1 MEERGGVLVQNEK
14 HANKSVAKVMRI
26 TFLIFSIVFL
36 LNVFGIFV
44 VDKLAFYE
52 ISTHKMI
59 DVELPG
65 DLDKLELIGFIKQF
79 KEYNPASTMLKVNP
93 NKCMHC
99 IYCNLCDK
107 TDTDN
112 VYT

>member
-1 MEERGGVLVQNEK
+1 MKEMGYE
-14 HANKSVAKVMRI
+14 
-26 TFLIFSIVFL
+26 
-36 LNVFGIFV
+36 